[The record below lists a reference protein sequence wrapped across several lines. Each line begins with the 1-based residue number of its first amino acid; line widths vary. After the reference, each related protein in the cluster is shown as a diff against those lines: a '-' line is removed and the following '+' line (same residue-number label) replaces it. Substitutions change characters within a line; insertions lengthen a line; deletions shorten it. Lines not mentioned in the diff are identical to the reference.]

1 MSKKKRSV
9 GQQRT
14 ARELPKT
21 ARVDAD
27 RASMAH
33 GPSSV
38 ADDAAWQAVRSPL
51 RLQILEAIRAA
62 PGIDARALSSA
73 LKTNAPRLYYHL
85 NILRESG
92 LIVGVDGK
100 DGGDPATGRRGSRG
114 PEAVTY
120 RASARTF
127 PDGFFSRHEIARRRA
142 KTIMRDLFTRGLE
155 LSFAS
160 ESDGKCTTLARS
172 EHLSATEASR
182 VKGLLRQI
190 DEILDG
196 ARARRH
202 SGSQV
207 LAATHF
213 VGCALCELGDGQLPD
228 GPIAEG

>member
-1 MSKKKRSV
+1 MS
-9 GQQRT
+9 
-14 ARELPKT
+14 
-21 ARVDAD
+21 
-27 RASMAH
+27 H

-92 LIVGVDGK
+92 LIVGMDGK
-100 DGGDPATGRRGSRG
+100 DADDSGSARRGTRG

-120 RASARTF
+120 RAPTRVF
-127 PDGFFSRHEIARRRA
+127 PDGFFSRHELGRRRA
-142 KTIMRDLFTRGLE
+142 KTIMRDLFARGLDT
-155 LSFAS
+155 SFAS
-160 ESDGKCTTLARS
+160 ESTEKCTTLARS
-172 EHLSATEASR
+172 EHLSPSEASR
-182 VKGLLRQI
+182 VRSLLKQI

-202 SGSQV
+202 SGAQI

-213 VGCALCELGDGQLPD
+213 VGCAFCEVGDGRLPD
-228 GPIAEG
+228 GPISDC

>member
-21 ARVDAD
+21 TRVDAD
-27 RASMAH
+27 RAPMAH

-85 NILRESG
+85 NILRDGG

-100 DGGDPATGRRGSRG
+100 PGGELTTGRRGSRG

-127 PDGFFSRHEIARRRA
+127 PDGFFSRHEIGRRRA

-160 ESDGKCTTLARS
+160 ESDGKCMTLARR
-172 EHLSATEASR
+172 EHLSSAEALR

-202 SGSQV
+202 SGSQT

-213 VGCALCELGDGQLPD
+213 VGCALCELGDGELPD
-228 GPIAEG
+228 CPIAEV